1 MKMVKKNILSQITQI
16 TQIGFLKR
24 GFKDKDFRNEDLR
37 ISGFGGFNSSGMAYV
52 AGGRC
57 SADLGTG
64 GRCSADLGTGGRCSA
79 VFGAGGRRSA
89 VFYSALQRA
98 PVQKSRIIGIKGIY
112 KLECASITDMNIQ
125 VFLLI
130 LSSFFSL
137 FTVNC
142 SPFILHRS
150 FSILNS
156 PFSI

>member
-1 MKMVKKNILSQITQI
+1 MKNEDGGKNILSQITQI

-79 VFGAGGRRSA
+79 VF
-89 VFYSALQRA
+89 YSALQRA